1 MEEIKGEVAIKVAI
15 NILFRI
21 AWVHNT
27 HCTTQYLGIYKMSTN
42 CNYKLVIKTSNLCCV
57 FQRKEIQIQMQSKSF
72 QAQ

>member
-27 HCTTQYLGIYKMSTN
+27 HCTTQYLGIYFMCTN
-42 CNYKLVIKTSNLCCV
+42 CNYKLVIKKQSLLRIPEKRNTN
-57 FQRKEIQIQMQSKSF
+57 IQMQSKSF